1 MAKQAEEQVVHI
13 LGRIEQQNAPQSCY
27 KVRASEPLAIG
38 ETTEYPVYYH
48 NGRRYNTYTV
58 IFVNCVL
65 QSCDCPSYGKKNCYH
80 GKQCQVVETKRYED
94 RRAILFAHRLAIAI
108 LLDEIAAINAKYAK
122 VATTVQP
129 EVQASPIMS
138 IENKG
143 TLNKQRPG
151 WLQILP
157 SRKVG

>member
-1 MAKQAEEQVVHI
+1 MTKQVVHI
-13 LGRIEQQNAPQSCY
+13 LGRIEQKDASQSCY

-48 NGRRYNTYTV
+48 EGRRYNTYTV

-94 RRAILFAHRLAIAI
+94 RRAVLFARYLALAIVT
-108 LLDEIAAINAKYAK
+108 EQIAAINAKYAAK
-122 VATTVQP
+122 TSVQP
-129 EVQASPIMS
+129 EVQASSS